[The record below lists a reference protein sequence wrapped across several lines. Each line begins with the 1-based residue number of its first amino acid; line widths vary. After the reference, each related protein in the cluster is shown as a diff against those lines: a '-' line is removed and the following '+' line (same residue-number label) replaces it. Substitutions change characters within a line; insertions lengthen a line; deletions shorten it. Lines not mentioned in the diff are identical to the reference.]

1 MSIGAVPDC
10 VNSVRLVSIVTHRD
24 ARKSFK
30 QNGQARKIDAN
41 CKLNPPHMTRAIFF
55 LSQMLCG
62 WGGKV
67 NWNPSHAGSNPTKE
81 NSFPY
86 VFFLFPIFRS

>member
-41 CKLNPPHMTRAIFF
+41 CKLNPLHMTRAIFF

-62 WGGKV
+62 WGGSELESITCRFEPNKRKFI
-67 NWNPSHAGSNPTKE
+67 SIC
-81 NSFPY
+81 
-86 VFFLFPIFRS
+86 FFLFPIFRS